1 MNLVGIRSC
10 ILAHQRPTF
19 STYVY
24 VARIIQSP
32 LILGAVMALKV
43 AANKVLEITR
53 EVVASKEPEA
63 SFKEK
68 MELLRRSVRAIAIHR
83 YH

>member
-10 ILAHQRPTF
+10 ILAHQRPNF

-32 LILGAVMALKV
+32 LILSAVMALKV

-53 EVVASKEPEA
+53 EVVASKESEA

-68 MELLRRSVRAIAIHR
+68 MELLRRSVRAIALHR

>member
-1 MNLVGIRSC
+1 MNLVRIRSC

-32 LILGAVMALKV
+32 LILSAVMALKV

-53 EVVASKEPEA
+53 EVVASKESEA

-68 MELLRRSVRAIAIHR
+68 MELLRRSVRAIALHR